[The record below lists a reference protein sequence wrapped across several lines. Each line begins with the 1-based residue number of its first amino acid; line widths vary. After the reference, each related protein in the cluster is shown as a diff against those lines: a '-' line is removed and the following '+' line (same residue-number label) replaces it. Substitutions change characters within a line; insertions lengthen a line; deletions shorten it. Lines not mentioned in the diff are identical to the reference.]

1 MISNW
6 QYLPNLQV
14 AVFIQQYVR
23 RLQVSVY
30 YSGRVQEL
38 ECFQDLIDKVLH
50 VLHGKLLL
58 RANDP
63 VHICF
68 DQFADEVDI
77 TENVPKG
84 RDHVVREDTIVQAYP
99 SRGT

>member
-1 MISNW
+1 M
-6 QYLPNLQV
+6 
-14 AVFIQQYVR
+14 
-23 RLQVSVY
+23 Y
-30 YSGRVQEL
+30 YPCRVKEL
-38 ECFQDLIDKVLH
+38 ECFQDLIDEVLH
-50 VLHGKLLL
+50 MLHGKLLL

-77 TENVPKG
+77 TENVPKA
-84 RDHVVREDTIVQAYP
+84 RDHVVREYTIVQAYP